1 MSTTTISDTAQ
12 LSNELKEKI
21 VGEVKFD
28 KLSRLLYSTDA
39 SIYQMMP
46 IGVVIP
52 RNTADVSA
60 TIEIANKNS
69 IPILPRGGGTSLAG
83 QTVGNALVIDF
94 SKYMRHMIEINTE
107 EKWVRTQP
115 GIVLD
120 ELNRQI
126 KKTNLMFTPDPSTS
140 NRSNVG
146 GAIGNNSCGAHSI
159 IWGKTSD
166 NVIDIETILSNGQS
180 AKFGPITR
188 KEFKSMSVKN
198 SFLGNIYATLS
209 SVISNHRDEIVNKYP
224 TIQRRVGG
232 YNLDHLASNEAL
244 NMAQFIVG
252 SEGTLITATEA
263 KLKLVD
269 IPKHKGI
276 SVLHFNDLI
285 ESMEATVDILD
296 LNPAAIEHI
305 GSSIINQTRQ
315 NLSYSRISNFIDG
328 NPNSLLVVEFI
339 GDSAK
344 EVADKLTKLQ
354 LRAKKRNLGYST
366 LSVTSPEEQSKVWAV
381 RRAGL
386 GLLMSKPGDTK
397 PLPFVEDTAVSP
409 EKLPQFV
416 KRFDQIVKDNNTEA
430 DYYGHASVGCL
441 HIRPLVNLKTEIG
454 IQQMKDI
461 SDAIC
466 DLVIEFGGSLSGEH
480 GDGLVRSHLNEK
492 VFGPKIYDAFRDVK
506 NAFDPKG
513 LMNPGKIID
522 ASPMEK
528 NLRIDPNYSTH
539 EITTGFTYSRE
550 GGFSKALEMCN
561 GQGACRKL
569 DGTMCPSYM
578 ATRDEEHSTRG
589 RATALRSAI
598 SGALPLESLT
608 SSRMHEV
615 LDLCLECKG
624 CKSECPSGV
633 DMAKL
638 KYDFLNLYHK
648 KNGQTLRNLIFGN
661 ISFLS
666 KMGSMT
672 APISNWIL
680 QSPLMKELLEKYAG
694 IDKRREMPN
703 FSDTTFTQW
712 YKSRNSNLKEPI
724 GKVLLFPDTFTNYN
738 HPEIGKAAVKIIEAL
753 GYEVQIPKTKCCG
766 RPMLS
771 SGLMD
776 KAKKHA
782 EYNIESL
789 YTHVSQGKKLIGLEP
804 SCILGFLDDFTD
816 LVEEKTRD
824 KGLVI
829 SQNTM
834 LIEEFILFA
843 LENGSIID
851 FKNPPKSI
859 LFHGHCH
866 QKAMIGTEPA
876 LKILKLLP
884 DTEISEIKSGC
895 CGMAGSFGFEKE
907 HFEISNQIGE
917 RELLPE
923 IRNSSNNT
931 EIVSEGVSCRQQIF
945 SGTGRKSQHLVEVLA
960 KAL

>member
-1 MSTTTISDTAQ
+1 MITTNISDTSQ
-12 LSNELKEKI
+12 LIEELQNNI
-21 VGEVKFD
+21 YGEVKFD
-28 KLSRLLYSTDA
+28 ELTRLLYSTDA
-39 SIYQMMP
+39 SIYQMTP

-52 RNTADVSA
+52 KNTDDVSA
-60 TIEIANKNS
+60 TIEIAHKNS
-69 IPILPRGGGTSLAG
+69 VPILPRGGGTSLAG
-83 QTVGNALVIDF
+83 QTVGNAIVIDF
-94 SKYMRHMIEINTE
+94 SKYMREIIEINTD

-126 KKTNLMFTPDPSTS
+126 KKYNLMFTPDPSTS
-140 NRSNVG
+140 NRGNVG

-166 NVIDIETILSNGQS
+166 NIIDIQAILSNGEH
-180 AKFGPITR
+180 AKFGPITE
-188 KEFKSMSVKN
+188 KEFNDLSMEESLEGKIYETLLSVTN
-198 SFLGNIYATLS
+198 D
-209 SVISNHRDEIVNKYP
+209 HRAEIVDRYP
-224 TIQRRVGG
+224 NIQRRVGG
-232 YNLDHLASNEAL
+232 YNLDHLASNESL
-244 NMAQFIVG
+244 NMAEFLVG
-252 SEGTLITATEA
+252 SEGTLIAVTEA

-269 IPKHKGI
+269 IPKHKGL

-305 GSSIINQTRQ
+305 GNSIITQTRQ

-339 GDSAK
+339 GDTEK
-344 EVADKLTKLQ
+344 EVADQLAKLQ
-354 LRAKKRNLGYST
+354 SRAKQRKLGYST

-381 RRAGL
+381 RKAGL
-386 GLLMSKPGDTK
+386 GLLMSKPGDSK

-409 EKLPQFV
+409 EKLPQFIQ
-416 KRFDQIVKDNNTEA
+416 RFDQIVKDNKTEA

-441 HIRPLVNLKTEIG
+441 HIRPLVNLKTDTG

-492 VFGPKIYDAFRDVK
+492 VFGSTIYDAFRKVK

-513 LMNPGKIID
+513 LMNPGKIVD
-522 ASPMEK
+522 SSPMEK
-528 NLRIDPNYSTH
+528 NLRIDPNYSTQT
-539 EITTGFTYSRE
+539 IPTGFSYSRE
-550 GGFSKALEMCN
+550 GGFAKALEMCN

-598 SGALPLESLT
+598 SGDLPLESLT
-608 SSRMHEV
+608 SSRMHQV

-648 KNGQTLRNLIFGN
+648 KNGQTLRNHIFGN
-661 ISFLS
+661 IALLS
-666 KMGSMT
+666 KLGSIT
-672 APISNWIL
+672 TPISNWVL

-694 IDKRREMPN
+694 IDKRREMPR
-703 FSDTTFTQW
+703 FSKTTFIQW
-712 YKSRNSNLKEPI
+712 YKSRNSHLEQPR
-724 GKVLLFPDTFTNYN
+724 GKVVLFPDTFTNYN
-738 HPEIGKAAVKIIEAL
+738 HPEIGKSAVKLLEAL
-753 GYEVQIPKTKCCG
+753 GYEVEIPDVKCCG

-771 SGLMD
+771 SGMMD
-776 KAKKHA
+776 KAKKHVR
-782 EYNIESL
+782 YNIKSL

-804 SCILGFLDDFTD
+804 SCILGFLDDFND
-816 LVEEKTRD
+816 LVDEETREM
-824 KGLVI
+824 GLLI
-829 SQNTM
+829 AKNTM
-834 LIEEFILFA
+834 LIEEFVLFA
-843 LENGSIID
+843 IENGSSID
-851 FKNPPKSI
+851 FKNPPETI
-859 LFHGHCH
+859 AFHGHCH
-866 QKAMIGTEPA
+866 QKAMIGTDPA
-876 LKILKLLP
+876 LKTLQLLP
-884 DTEISEIKSGC
+884 GTEISEINSGC

-907 HFEISNQIGE
+907 HFDISNQIGE
-917 RELLPE
+917 RELLPV
-923 IRNSSNNT
+923 IRNSSKET
-931 EIVSEGVSCRQQIF
+931 SIVSEGVSCRQQIF
-945 SGTGRKSQHLVEVLA
+945 SGTGKESHHLVEILA
-960 KAL
+960 NSL